1 MDKPNKQGQGKSQKV
16 ITWQRLVLIP
26 IMIREGR
33 DELTDGQYL
42 HIKDHLKQLTGF
54 GARRFA
60 TQLRIAP
67 FEEFWELKEKG
78 GVLGKKNIRVYFFY
92 DSTAND
98 IILLMTDKK
107 EDDGQA
113 SPSIKY
119 TLRNRLRLYRQGHF
133 AGALTFYVRPEKD

>member
-1 MDKPNKQGQGKSQKV
+1 MDKPNKQGRRKLQKV
-16 ITWQRLVLIP
+16 VTWQRLVILP

-33 DELTDGQYL
+33 DVLTDGQYL
-42 HIKDHLKQLTGF
+42 HIKDHLKELTGF
-54 GARRFA
+54 GARKFT

-78 GVLGKKNIRVYFFY
+78 GVLGRKNIRIYFFHDTD
-92 DSTAND
+92 DSD

-107 EDDGQA
+107 ENDGQA

-119 TLRNRLRLYRQGHF
+119 ILRNRLRLYRQGHF
-133 AGALTFYVRPEKD
+133 AGQLFFYVRPEKG